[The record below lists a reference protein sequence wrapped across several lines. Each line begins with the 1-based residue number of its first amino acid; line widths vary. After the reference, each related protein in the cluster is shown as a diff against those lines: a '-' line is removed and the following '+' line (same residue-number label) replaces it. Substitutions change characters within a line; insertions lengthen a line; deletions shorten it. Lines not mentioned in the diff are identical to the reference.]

1 MSIKAIIF
9 DLDGVVYVGGE
20 PCDGALEGVAAAR
33 EDGLAVLFMT
43 NNASRTPQE
52 VAEHLRSM
60 GIEATADEVLNSSQV
75 GAAHLASLRD
85 QAQEQEAERE
95 REGASEVSSDQ
106 DVGSDPLVL
115 AVGGPGVSEA
125 LSDEGFTCI
134 RAADVEPEG
143 PPRPFWAV
151 LQGYGP
157 QMRVLDLHEA
167 GYAVNE
173 GAIWIA
179 TNSDATLPTPRGFA
193 PGNGALLAAVSHGTG
208 ATPEVVGKPFPRSY
222 RIALDRLGLEAD
234 EVLAV
239 GDRLDTDIEGANAAG
254 LASLLVLTGVNDR
267 DDAEAA
273 DERRTPTYVEATIPQ
288 ARHLWR

>member
-1 MSIKAIIF
+1 MTIKAVIF

-20 PCDGALEGVAAAR
+20 PCEGAAEGIKAAR
-33 EDGLAVLFMT
+33 EDGLHVLFMT
-43 NNASRTPQE
+43 NNASRTPDE
-52 VAEHLRSM
+52 VAEHLQSM
-60 GIEATADEVLNSSQV
+60 GIEAAPDEVLNSSQV

-85 QAQEQEAERE
+85 D
-95 REGASEVSSDQ
+95 G
-106 DVGSDPLVL
+106 DVEPDPLVL
-115 AVGGPGVSEA
+115 AVGGPGVCQA
-125 LSDEGFTCI
+125 LQDEGFSFI
-134 RAADVEPEG
+134 KAADVDAHG
-143 PPRPFWAV
+143 PPRRFWAV

-173 GAIWIA
+173 GAIWIG
-179 TNSDATLPTPRGFA
+179 TNSDATLPTSRGFA

-222 RIALDRLGLEAD
+222 RIALDRLGLQPD
-234 EVLAV
+234 EVLAI

-254 LASLLVLTGVNDR
+254 LPSVLVLTGVNDR

-273 DERRTPTYVEATIPQ
+273 DEHQQPTYIEETIPHV
-288 ARHLWR
+288 RHLWS

>member
-1 MSIKAIIF
+1 MTFKAIIF

-20 PCDGALEGVAAAR
+20 PCEGAVEGIAAAR
-33 EDGLAVLFMT
+33 DDGLAVLFMT
-43 NNASRTPQE
+43 NNASRTPEE

-60 GIEATADEVLNSSQV
+60 GIQASAAEVLNSSQV

-85 QAQEQEAERE
+85 QACDRDSTGKGTPYRSIE
-95 REGASEVSSDQ
+95 
-106 DVGSDPLVL
+106 VGSDPLVL
-115 AVGGPGVSEA
+115 AVGGPGVSQA
-125 LSDEGFTCI
+125 LRDEGFTSI
-134 RAADVEPEG
+134 RAADVGPQG

-167 GYAVNE
+167 GYAINE
-173 GAIWIA
+173 GAIWVA

-208 ATPEVVGKPFPRSY
+208 ASPEVVGKPFPRSY
-222 RIALDRLGLEAD
+222 RIALDRLGLEA
-234 EVLAV
+234 ENVLAV

-254 LASLLVLTGVNDR
+254 LASVLVLTGVNDR

-273 DERRTPTYVEATIPQ
+273 DEHQTPTYVEPTIPR

>member
-1 MSIKAIIF
+1 MTIKAVIF

-20 PCDGALEGVAAAR
+20 PCDGAAAGIEAVR
-33 EDGLAVLFMT
+33 EDGLKVLFMT
-43 NNASRTPQE
+43 NNASRTPEE

-60 GIEATADEVLNSSQV
+60 GIEAGPDEVLNSSQV

-85 QAQEQEAERE
+85 EGGVEA
-95 REGASEVSSDQ
+95 
-106 DVGSDPLVL
+106 DPLVL
-115 AVGGPGVSEA
+115 AVGGPGVSQA
-125 LSDEGFTCI
+125 LQDEGFSI
-134 RAADVEPEG
+134 MKAAEVGAEG
-143 PPRPFWAV
+143 PPRTFWAV

-173 GAIWIA
+173 GALWIA
-179 TNSDATLPTPRGFA
+179 TNSDATLPTSRGFA

-222 RIALDRLGLEAD
+222 RIALDRLGLEPG
-234 EVLAV
+234 EVLAI

-254 LASLLVLTGVNDR
+254 LPSVLVLTGVNDR
-267 DDAEAA
+267 EDAEAA
-273 DERRTPTYVEATIPQ
+273 DERQKPTYIEENIPQ
-288 ARHLWR
+288 ARHLWS

>member
-1 MSIKAIIF
+1 MTIKAVIF

-20 PCDGALEGVAAAR
+20 PCDGAVEGIEAVR
-33 EDGLAVLFMT
+33 EDGLQVLFMT
-43 NNASRTPQE
+43 NNASRTPGE

-60 GIEATADEVLNSSQV
+60 GIEASPDEVLNSSQV

-85 QAQEQEAERE
+85 
-95 REGASEVSSDQ
+95 EGGVEP
-106 DVGSDPLVL
+106 DPLVL
-115 AVGGPGVSEA
+115 AVGGPGVVQA
-125 LSDEGFTCI
+125 LQDEGFSVV
-134 RAADVEPEG
+134 RAADVGAQG
-143 PPRPFWAV
+143 PPRTFWAV

-157 QMRVLDLHEA
+157 EMRVLDLHEA

-179 TNSDATLPTPRGFA
+179 TNSDATLPTSRGFA

-222 RIALDRLGLEAD
+222 RIALDRLGLEPG
-234 EVLAV
+234 EVLAI

-254 LASLLVLTGVNDR
+254 LPSVLVLTGVNDR
-267 DDAEAA
+267 DDADAA
-273 DERRTPTYVEATIPQ
+273 EERQKPTYIEENIPR
-288 ARHLWR
+288 ARHLWG